1 MPPGPHIFPEG
12 VLGAV
17 RGCSASPRSG
27 QIVNNSFTKMNQ
39 TAGELETEARSY
51 QVRLAI
57 KRVNPLSLRH
67 FFLFA
72 VIFLLSGCLG
82 LGGDDSLASR
92 YGTPQMPAATEVTG
106 SLSLSGNGAGSTI
119 TVDRQAADASA
130 AGDSV
135 NGPSIGPQL
144 EALTSEIRSLR
155 GRFEAMEP
163 AINRLVRVEQDMT
176 ELIAEME
183 LLANDPVP
191 FVAPADLFGL
201 TTQSPDPAAPL
212 VSARQGDTEA
222 QSSADTNQ
230 GQMPTSGRGV
240 ISDNQNIPTL
250 SLRLPDAFRT
260 VGPGGQESPGASNS
274 SGQTPAQVSAQPPN
288 QPGQPGQA
296 GNQARLAV
304 NETPGRSATTTGRGL
319 PGQQSGQACDAFG
332 LHVGSYLLQES
343 VVFAREDIRE
353 RYASIMQGLR
363 YAFEDVDLRD
373 GRGTFH
379 RLIAGPVVGY
389 EQATALCA
397 DMEANGNYCKVTFY
411 NPPECDS
418 PYN

>member
-1 MPPGPHIFPEG
+1 M
-12 VLGAV
+12 
-17 RGCSASPRSG
+17 
-27 QIVNNSFTKMNQ
+27 
-39 TAGELETEARSY
+39 
-51 QVRLAI
+51 RLVI
-57 KRVNPLSLRH
+57 KRVSPLSSRH
-67 FFLFA
+67 FSLFP

-82 LGGDDSLASR
+82 LGGDDSFASR
-92 YGTPQMPAATEVTG
+92 YGTPQMPASTEVTG
-106 SLSLSGNGAGSTI
+106 SLSLSGTGAGSTI

-201 TTQSPDPAAPL
+201 TTQSPAPAAPL
-212 VSARQGDTEA
+212 VSARQGDTGA
-222 QSSADTNQ
+222 QNSADTNQ
-230 GQMPTSGRGV
+230 GQMPASGRGV

-250 SLRLPDAFRT
+250 SLRLPDAFRNA
-260 VGPGGQESPGASNS
+260 GQGGQEIPSAGPGLA
-274 SGQTPAQVSAQPPN
+274 PN

-304 NETPGRSATTTGRGL
+304 NETPGRPDTTTERGL
-319 PGQQSGQACDAFG
+319 PGQQPGQACDAFG

-343 VVFAREDIRE
+343 IVFAREYIRE
-353 RYASIMQGLR
+353 QYASVMQGLR
-363 YAFEDVDLRD
+363 YSFEDVDLRD

-379 RLIAGPVVGY
+379 RLIAGPVLSY

-411 NPPECDS
+411 NPPECGS